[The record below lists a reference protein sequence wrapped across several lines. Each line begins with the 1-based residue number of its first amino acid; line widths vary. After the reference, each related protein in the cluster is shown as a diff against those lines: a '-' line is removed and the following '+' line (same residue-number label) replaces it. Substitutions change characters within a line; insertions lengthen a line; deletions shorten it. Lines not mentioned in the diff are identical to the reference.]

1 MDKKKALSLRLELLW
16 WLVTAIIV
24 FVVIYPILSKIENY
38 PFLVINTIFI
48 IIFITLT
55 RYMFLLKHT
64 FIAHN
69 EKIKVVLIVLCLPII
84 FYLISQLYNFQIF
97 LDEEGITNLIGKT
110 NITVYDEQLLKFV
123 RSEMLLFGVGSIIA
137 TFLFPFRMVLSIWR
151 VRNRGTI

>member
-1 MDKKKALSLRLELLW
+1 ALSLRLELLW

-38 PFLVINTIFI
+38 PFLVINTMFV

-69 EKIKVVLIVLCLPII
+69 EKIKVALIVLCLPII
-84 FYLISQLYNFQIF
+84 FYLISELYNFQIF

-110 NITVYDEQLLKFV
+110 NITAYDEQLLKFI